1 MSQAKR
7 NQTEMTDAAPRR
19 GQALAEFA
27 LTLPILLLLVFG
39 IIEFARLFQTWVVL
53 QSAARA
59 GARAASIGM
68 IDYEIF
74 DVPDS
79 TLPIDLRVLNAVV
92 PCSEDDQRGV
102 IQTHSSGV
110 KYYDGN
116 EGLFAT
122 MYDGTD
128 CDPSNEDHTQY
139 RKDILRIFTVISEV
153 RETAGTIAVYNDRV
167 DQDYRSISP
176 EQAFDFFKGYWS
188 SPYKNP
194 ISASSPGW
202 LSVEICSTRP
212 LMNGTSSAGSKVET
226 RFATI
231 RGASEFSYANGNPHN
246 YPAPFCSLN
255 EIPAVGNDNQPR
267 PDALDNHNYR
277 WFDVGGPGDRITVFI
292 KFNHPLITPL
302 NLAQYVPLQ
311 SRRSSVNESF
321 RAPKA
326 VGAFQRSIP
335 PGRDPD
341 EQGPQPTATDDA
353 TATNTLTPTA
363 TNSRTPT
370 NTPSPFSCA
379 NITVAWAPAP
389 FTNQRLNLVV
399 RNNNHEQTTLSRA
412 RISWNAHPNWQLMY
426 AQTFELNSGIHWT
439 GTPPSSPPQTMVDT
453 QVHGTNQPI
462 YLGIGGNVTADW
474 TAVFANGP
482 TNLITAFLLNDFDV
496 ELIFLDPSGNPCAVP
511 LIQIEQPTPTASRTP
526 TAGPSPT
533 PSPVCGALSNVRA
546 PRFGGYDSFN
556 GSVYIEIENTGQ
568 QPVYLLGFEL
578 VWPDPDHP
586 EVDAAAGD
594 YYLRRVVVGGT
605 TADDAQA
612 VEVWRSSADG
622 QDAVGNKKTTIPF
635 DIATRSTGS
644 EGTWLTPAVL
654 QPGITRVWLDFDGFG
669 GSIRQFDVL
678 RHHFNGSRFFIGH
691 IQGCSEGQGNP
702 NMPPTAAIQATLPSP
717 GPTNTRR
724 PTDPPQPTRTPS
736 PITPTEIPSATRT
749 RAPTNTLPPATNTVP
764 APSRTPIGGLTPTG
778 GAGGD

>member
-1 MSQAKR
+1 MSQVKPTQSETA
-7 NQTEMTDAAPRR
+7 NATPRR

-68 IDYEIF
+68 IDYDIF
-74 DVPDS
+74 NVPADAQ
-79 TLPIDLRVLNAVV
+79 PIDLRVLNAVV
-92 PCSEDDQRGV
+92 PCVNNDLRGV

-110 KYYDGN
+110 KYYDGV

-153 RETAGTIAVYNDRV
+153 RETAGTIAVYEDRL
-167 DQDYRSISP
+167 DQDYNSITP

-188 SPYKNP
+188 SPYKSEAN
-194 ISASSPGW
+194 SSSPGW

-212 LMNGTSSAGSKVET
+212 LMDGTASSNVET

-231 RGASEFSYANGNPHN
+231 RNSAEAAYANGNPHD
-246 YPAPFCSLN
+246 YPLPFCKLN
-255 EIPAVGNDNQPR
+255 EIPAVGAENQPR
-267 PDALDNHNYR
+267 PDALDNHDYR

-302 NLAQYVPLQ
+302 NLAQYVHLE

-341 EQGPQPTATDDA
+341 EQGPQPTETI
-353 TATNTLTPTA
+353 TLTPSLTH
-363 TNSRTPT
+363 TPSITPSRTYT
-370 NTPSPFSCA
+370 HTPSPFACS
-379 NITVAWAPAP
+379 NITIGWAPSP
-389 FTNQRLNLVV
+389 FAGQELRLTV
-399 RNNNHEQTTLSRA
+399 RNNNNEQTELSRA
-412 RISWNAHPNWQLMY
+412 RISWNAHANWQLMY
-426 AQTFELNSGIHWT
+426 AQRFMLDGSPHWE
-439 GTPPSSPPQTMVDT
+439 GTPPGTPPQTVVDT
-453 QVHGTNQPI
+453 QLHGTNVPS
-462 YLGIGGNVTADW
+462 LRFVGGGISATWSAQFG
-474 TAVFANGP
+474 NGP
-482 TNLITAFLLNDFDV
+482 SDLSTAFVLSDFDV
-496 ELIFLDPSGNPCAVP
+496 ELVFLDPAGNPCSVI
-511 LIQIEQPTPTASRTP
+511 LVQEEQPTRTPSSSP
-526 TAGPSPT
+526 TAGTPPSPT
-533 PSPVCGALSNVRA
+533 PICGALSNIRR
-546 PRFGGYDSFN
+546 PSFGGYDSFN
-556 GSVYIEIENTGQ
+556 GAVYFEIENTGQ

-578 VWPDPDHP
+578 VWPDPQHP
-586 EVDAAAGD
+586 QIGESAGR

-605 TADDAQA
+605 NADDSQA

-622 QDAVGNKKTTIPF
+622 QDAVGNKKVNNPP

-654 QPGITRVWLDFDGFG
+654 QPGVTRIWLDFDGFG

-691 IQGCSEGQGNP
+691 IEGCTEGQGP
-702 NMPPTAAIQATLPSP
+702 GLPSTAVIQATLPSP
-717 GPTNTRR
+717 GPTNTPR
-724 PTDPPQPTRTPS
+724 PTNPPQPTATRTPVV
-736 PITPTEIPSATRT
+736 PTEIPSATRT
-749 RAPTNTLPPATNTVP
+749 RAPTSTTRPATATSP